1 MSEAVDH
8 DNVDYDTVDFFRD
21 DKLIGDPYPYFDY
34 LRDKCP
40 VQVEPNH
47 NVVMVTGY
55 DEACEIYGDPDTFS
69 SCLSVSGPFPGFP
82 VPLVGDDVSDLIE
95 KHRDELPMSD
105 QLPTMDP
112 PKHRDHRG
120 LLMRLL
126 TPARLREN
134 EAAMASLADRQIDA
148 FIQSGSCELISD
160 FANPF
165 TFFIIANLLGVPEED
180 QAEIHE
186 GFKGRKGTVGS
197 TSKAMGHSPLEY
209 LYDLLSTYVEDRRS
223 NPRADVMTG
232 MAQATFEDGTL
243 PEVIDVVRVAANL
256 FAAGQET
263 TVRLLGT
270 SFQLIAERPDLQDL
284 LRSDPAA
291 IPNFVEE
298 CLRYESPVKGDFRLA
313 RVNTKVGGVD
323 IPAGTIV
330 MVVNGGAN
338 HDARKFSSPK
348 EFQPDRSNARQH
360 LAFGRGIHTCP
371 GGPLAR
377 AEGRVA
383 LERILARTDDI
394 TISEAH
400 HGPPSARRYDYVPT
414 YILRG
419 LRELHLEFTPRV

>member
-1 MSEAVDH
+1 MTEALDF
-8 DNVDYDTVDFFRD
+8 DAIDFFRD
-21 DKLIGDPYPYFDY
+21 DALIPDPYPYFDH

-40 VQVEPNH
+40 VQPEPH
-47 NVVMVTGY
+47 HDVVMVTGY
-55 DEACEIYGDPDTFS
+55 DEACEIYNDAETFS

-82 VPLVGDDVSDLIE
+82 VPLEGDDVSELID

-134 EAAMASLADRQIDA
+134 EQAMTALADREIDR
-148 FIQSGSCELISD
+148 FVESGSCDLIGD

-165 TFFIIANLLGVPEED
+165 TFFVIANLLGVPEAD
-180 QAEIHE
+180 QEEIRQQ
-186 GFKGRKGTVGS
+186 FQGRKGTVGS
-197 TSKAMGHSPLEY
+197 TSKTMTHSPLEY
-209 LYDLLSTYVEDRRS
+209 LYETLSAYVEDRRRE
-223 NPRADVMTG
+223 PRGDVMTG
-232 MAQATFEDGTL
+232 MAQATFEDGSL

-270 SFQLIAERPDLQDL
+270 SFQLIAERPELQEL
-284 LRSDPAA
+284 LRSDPSA
-291 IPNFVEE
+291 ITNFVEE

-330 MVVNGGAN
+330 MVVNGAAN

-348 EFQPDRSNARQH
+348 EFQPDRANARQH

-377 AEGRVA
+377 AEGRVS
-383 LERILARTDDI
+383 LERFLARVDDI
-394 TISEAH
+394 RISEAH
-400 HGPPSARRYDYVPT
+400 HGPAGARRYEYVPT

-419 LRELHLEFTPRV
+419 LRELHLDFTPKG

>member
-1 MSEAVDH
+1 MTEAL
-8 DNVDYDTVDFFRD
+8 DYDAVDFFRD
-21 DKLIGDPYPYFDY
+21 DKLIADPYPYFDY
-34 LRDKCP
+34 LRAKCP
-40 VQVEPNH
+40 VQVEQHH

-55 DEACEIYGDPDTFS
+55 DEACEIYNDADTFS

-82 VPLVGDDVSDLIE
+82 VPLVGDDISDLIAE
-95 KHRDELPMSD
+95 HRDELPMSD

-134 EAAMASLADRQIDA
+134 EAAMAALADREIDR
-148 FIQSGSCELISD
+148 FIESGSCDLIGD

-180 QAEIHE
+180 QEKIRQE
-186 GFKGRKGTVGS
+186 FQGRKGTVGS
-197 TSKAMGHSPLEY
+197 TSKAMSHSPLEY
-209 LYDLLSTYVEDRRS
+209 LYETLSAYVEDRRRE
-223 NPRADVMTG
+223 PRGDVMTG
-232 MAQATFEDGTL
+232 MALATFEDGSL

-270 SFQLIAERPDLQDL
+270 SFQLIAERPELQDL
-284 LRSDPAA
+284 LRHDPSA
-291 IPNFVEE
+291 ITNFVEE

-313 RVNTKVGGVD
+313 RTATKVGGVD

-338 HDARKFSSPK
+338 HDGRKFADPK
-348 EFQPDRSNARQH
+348 DFQPDRANARQH

-377 AEGRVA
+377 AEGRVS
-383 LERILARTDDI
+383 LERFLARVDDI
-394 TISEAH
+394 RISETH
-400 HGPPSARRYDYVPT
+400 HGPAGARRYDYVPT

-419 LRELHLEFTPRV
+419 IRELHLTFTPKS

>member
-1 MSEAVDH
+1 MTEAVDF
-8 DNVDYDTVDFFRD
+8 DAIDFFRD
-21 DKLIGDPYPYFDY
+21 DALIPDPYPYFDH
-34 LRDKCP
+34 LRAKCP
-40 VQVEPNH
+40 VHAEPH
-47 NVVMVTGY
+47 HDVVMVTGY
-55 DEACEIYGDPDTFS
+55 DEACEIYGDADTFS

-134 EAAMASLADRQIDA
+134 EAAMASLADRQIDE
-148 FIQSGSCELISD
+148 FIDSGRCDLVAD

-165 TFFIIANLLGVPEED
+165 TFFIIANLLGVPDED
-180 QAEIHE
+180 QQGIHDE
-186 GFKGRKGTVGS
+186 FKSRKGTVGS
-197 TSKAMGHSPLEY
+197 TSKTMGHSPLQY
-209 LYDLLSTYVEDRRS
+209 LYDLLSEYVEDRRRE
-223 NPRADVMTG
+223 PRQDVMTG
-232 MAQATFEDGTL
+232 MAMATFEDGRL

-270 SFQLIAERPDLQDL
+270 AFQLIAERPDLQDL
-284 LRSDPAA
+284 LRSDTAA

-338 HDARKFSSPK
+338 HDARKFSAPK

-377 AEGRVA
+377 AEGRIS
-383 LERILARTDDI
+383 LERILARADDI
-394 TISEAH
+394 RISESH
-400 HGPPSARRYDYVPT
+400 HGPAGARRYSYVPT

-419 LRELHLEFTPRV
+419 LRELHLEFTPKG

>member
-1 MSEAVDH
+1 MTEAL
-8 DNVDYDTVDFFRD
+8 DYDAVDFFRD
-21 DKLIGDPYPYFDY
+21 DKLIADPYPYFDY

-40 VQVEPNH
+40 VQLESHH

-55 DEACEIYGDPDTFS
+55 EEACEIYNDAETFS

-82 VPLVGDDVSDLIE
+82 VPLVGDDVSDLIAQ
-95 KHRDELPMSD
+95 HRDELPMSD

-134 EAAMASLADRQIDA
+134 EDAMAALADREIDR
-148 FIQSGSCELISD
+148 FIDSGSCDLIGD

-165 TFFIIANLLGVPEED
+165 TFFIIANLLGVPDED
-180 QAEIHE
+180 QEEIRQQ
-186 GFKGRKGTVGS
+186 FQGRKGTVGS
-197 TSKAMGHSPLEY
+197 TSKTMTHSPLEY
-209 LYDLLSTYVEDRRS
+209 LYETLSAYVEDRRRE
-223 NPRADVMTG
+223 PRGDVMTG
-232 MAQATFEDGTL
+232 MAQATFEDGSL

-270 SFQLIAERPDLQDL
+270 SFQLIAERPELQDL
-284 LRSDPAA
+284 LRSDPSA
-291 IPNFVEE
+291 ITNFVEE

-313 RVNTKVGGVD
+313 RTATKVGGVD

-338 HDARKFSSPK
+338 HDARKFDSPK

-377 AEGRVA
+377 AEGRVS
-383 LERILARTDDI
+383 LERFLARVDDI
-394 TISEAH
+394 RISEAH
-400 HGPPSARRYDYVPT
+400 HGPAGARRYDYVPT

-419 LRELHLEFTPRV
+419 IRELHLEFTPKG

>member
-1 MSEAVDH
+1 MTQAPDF
-8 DNVDYDTVDFFRD
+8 DAIDFFRD
-21 DKLIGDPYPYFDY
+21 NSLIADPYPYFDH

-40 VQVEPNH
+40 VQREDHYGVF
-47 NVVMVTGY
+47 MVTGY
-55 DEACEIYGDPDTFS
+55 EEACEVYNDSETFS

-82 VPLVGDDVSDLIE
+82 VPLVGDDISELIE

-134 EAAMASLADRQIDA
+134 EDAMASIADREIDK
-148 FIQSGSCELISD
+148 FIASGSCDILAD
-160 FANPF
+160 FATPF
-165 TFFIIANLLGVPEED
+165 TFFVVADLLGVPADD
-180 QAEIHE
+180 QVQLHDE
-186 GFKGRKGTVGS
+186 FKNRKGSVGS
-197 TSKAMGHSPLEY
+197 TNREMAHKPLEY
-209 LYDLLSTYVEDRRS
+209 LYERLSAYVEDRRL

-232 MAQATFEDGTL
+232 MAQATFEDGSL

-263 TVRLLGT
+263 TVRLIGT
-270 SFQLIAERPDLQDL
+270 SFQLIAERPELQEL
-284 LRSDPAA
+284 LRTDPAA
-291 IPNFVEE
+291 ITNFVEE
-298 CLRYESPVKGDFRLA
+298 CLRFESPVKGDFRLA
-313 RVNTKVGGVD
+313 RVATKVGGVD

-330 MVVNGGAN
+330 MVVNGAAN
-338 HDARKFSSPK
+338 HDARKFEAPK
-348 EFQPDRSNARQH
+348 EFQPDRTNARQH

-377 AEGRVA
+377 AEGRVS
-383 LERILARTDDI
+383 LERVLARAADI
-394 TISEAH
+394 TISEEH
-400 HGPPSARRYDYVPT
+400 HGPAEARRYSYAPT

-419 LRELHLEFTPRV
+419 LRELHLEFNPVS

>member
-1 MSEAVDH
+1 MSEAVDFES
-8 DNVDYDTVDFFRD
+8 VDFFRD
-21 DKLIGDPYPYFDY
+21 DRLIGDPYPYFDH
-34 LRDKCP
+34 LRAKCP
-40 VQVEPNH
+40 VQAEPHH

-55 DEACEIYGDPDTFS
+55 DEACEIYGDSDTFS

-134 EAAMASLADRQIDA
+134 ESAMTAMADRQIDA
-148 FIQSGSCELISD
+148 FIESGSCELISD

-165 TFFIIANLLGVPEED
+165 TFFVIANLLGVPEED

-197 TSKAMGHSPLEY
+197 TSKTMGHSPLEY
-209 LYDLLSTYVEDRRS
+209 LYDLLSTYVEDRRKH
-223 NPRADVMTG
+223 PRADVMTG

-270 SFQLIAERPDLQDL
+270 SFQLIGERPELQEL
-284 LRSDPAA
+284 LRGDPAA

-313 RVNTKVGGVD
+313 RVSTKVGGVR

-330 MVVNGGAN
+330 MVVNGAAN
-338 HDARKFSSPK
+338 HDARKFSAPK

-377 AEGRVA
+377 AEGRVS
-383 LERILARTDDI
+383 LERILARADDI
-394 TISEAH
+394 RISEAH
-400 HGPPSARRYDYVPT
+400 HGPATARRYDYVPT

-419 LRELHLEFTPRV
+419 LRELHLEFTPKG

>member
-1 MSEAVDH
+1 MGEAVD
-8 DNVDYDTVDFFRD
+8 YDAVDFFRD
-21 DKLIGDPYPYFDY
+21 DSLVPDPYPYFDH
-34 LRDKCP
+34 LRAKCP
-40 VQVEPNH
+40 VQVEPH
-47 NVVMVTGY
+47 HHVVMVTGY
-55 DEACEIYGDPDTFS
+55 DEACEVYGDAETFS

-82 VPLVGDDVSDLIE
+82 VPLVGDDVSELIE
-95 KHRDELPMSD
+95 RHRDELPMSD

-134 EAAMASLADRQIDA
+134 EDAMAALADRQIDS
-148 FIQSGSCELISD
+148 FIESGRCELMSD

-165 TFFIIANLLGVPEED
+165 TFFVIANLLGVPEED
-180 QAEIHE
+180 QEEIHQQ
-186 GFKGRKGTVGS
+186 FKSRKGTVGS
-197 TSKAMGHSPLEY
+197 TSKTMSHSPLEY
-209 LYDLLSTYVEDRRS
+209 LYDTLTAYVEDRRK

-232 MAQATFEDGTL
+232 MAQATFEDGSL
-243 PEVIDVVRVAANL
+243 PEAIDVVRVAANL

-270 SFQLIAERPDLQDL
+270 SFQLIAERPELQDL
-284 LRSDPAA
+284 LRNDPSI

-338 HDARKFSSPK
+338 HDARKFEAPR
-348 EFQPDRSNARQH
+348 EFRPDRPNARQH

-383 LERILARTDDI
+383 LERLLARAGDI
-394 TISEAH
+394 RISDEH
-400 HGPPSARRYDYVPT
+400 HGPAGARRYSYVPT

-419 LRELHLEFTPRV
+419 LRELHLEFSPHR

>member
-1 MSEAVDH
+1 MTEALDF
-8 DNVDYDTVDFFRD
+8 DAIDFFRD
-21 DKLIGDPYPYFDY
+21 DTLTPDPYPYFDY
-34 LRDKCP
+34 LRAKCP
-40 VQVEPNH
+40 VQVEPHH

-55 DEACEIYGDPDTFS
+55 EEACEIYNDAETFS

-82 VPLVGDDVSDLIE
+82 VPLVGDDVSELIE
-95 KHRDELPMSD
+95 QHRDELPMSD

-134 EAAMASLADRQIDA
+134 EDAMAALADREIDK
-148 FIQSGSCELISD
+148 FIDSGRCDIISD

-180 QAEIHE
+180 QEEIRQQ
-186 GFKGRKGTVGS
+186 FQGRKGTVGS
-197 TSKAMGHSPLEY
+197 TSKTMGHHPLQY
-209 LYDLLSTYVEDRRS
+209 LYDTLSTYVQDRRRE
-223 NPRADVMTG
+223 PRGDVMTG
-232 MAQATFEDGTL
+232 MALATFEDGSL

-270 SFQLIAERPDLQDL
+270 AFQLIGERPDLQEL
-284 LRSDPAA
+284 LRNEPSA
-291 IPNFVEE
+291 ITNFVEE

-313 RVNTKVGGVD
+313 RRTTKVGGVE
-323 IPAGTIV
+323 IPAGSIV

-338 HDARKFSSPK
+338 HDSRKFDNPK
-348 EFQPDRSNARQH
+348 EFIPDRSNARQH

-377 AEGRVA
+377 AEGRVSI
-383 LERILARTDDI
+383 ERILARAGDI
-394 TISEAH
+394 RISEQH
-400 HGPPSARRYDYVPT
+400 HGPAGARRYDYVPT

-419 LRELHLEFTPRV
+419 VRALHLEFTPKD

>member
-1 MSEAVDH
+1 MAEALDF
-8 DNVDYDTVDFFRD
+8 DAIDFFRD
-21 DKLIGDPYPYFDY
+21 DALIPDPYPYFDH

-40 VQVEPNH
+40 VQPEPH
-47 NVVMVTGY
+47 HDVVMVTGY
-55 DEACEIYGDPDTFS
+55 DEACEIYNDAETFS

-82 VPLVGDDVSDLIE
+82 VPLEGDDVSELID

-134 EAAMASLADRQIDA
+134 EQAMTALADREIDR
-148 FIQSGSCELISD
+148 FVESGSCDLIGD

-165 TFFIIANLLGVPEED
+165 TFFVIANLLGVPEAD
-180 QAEIHE
+180 QEEIRQQ
-186 GFKGRKGTVGS
+186 FQGRKGTVGS
-197 TSKAMGHSPLEY
+197 TSKTMTHSPLEY
-209 LYDLLSTYVEDRRS
+209 LYETLSAYVEDRRRE
-223 NPRADVMTG
+223 PRGDVMTG
-232 MAQATFEDGTL
+232 MAQATFEDGSL

-270 SFQLIAERPDLQDL
+270 SFQLIAERPELQEL
-284 LRSDPAA
+284 LRSDPSA
-291 IPNFVEE
+291 ITNFVEE

-330 MVVNGGAN
+330 MVVNGAAN

-348 EFQPDRSNARQH
+348 EFQPDRANARQH

-377 AEGRVA
+377 AEGRVS
-383 LERILARTDDI
+383 LERFLARVDDI
-394 TISEAH
+394 RISEAH
-400 HGPPSARRYDYVPT
+400 HGPAGARRYEYVPT

-419 LRELHLEFTPRV
+419 LRELHLDFTPKG

>member
-1 MSEAVDH
+1 MSQAP
-8 DNVDYDTVDFFRD
+8 DYDSMDFFRD
-21 DKLIGDPYPYFDY
+21 DSLIPDPYPYFDH
-34 LRDKCP
+34 LRSKCP
-40 VQVEPNH
+40 VQLEPH
-47 NVVMVTGY
+47 HDVVMVTGY
-55 DEACEIYGDPDTFS
+55 DEACEIYNDAETFS

-82 VPLVGDDVSDLIE
+82 VPLVGDDVSELIE

-126 TPARLREN
+126 TPARLRDN
-134 EAAMASLADRQIDA
+134 EAAMASIADREIDK
-148 FIQSGSCELISD
+148 FIDSGSCDILAE
-160 FANPF
+160 FATPF
-165 TFFIIANLLGVPEED
+165 TFFVVANLLGVPDNEQQELHEE
-180 QAEIHE
+180 
-186 GFKGRKGTVGS
+186 FKNRKGSVGS
-197 TSKAMGHSPLEY
+197 TSREMSHKPLEY
-209 LYDLLSTYVEDRRS
+209 LYERLTAYVEDRRA

-263 TVRLLGT
+263 TVRLIGT
-270 SFQLIAERPDLQDL
+270 SFQLIAERPELQDL
-284 LRSDPAA
+284 LRNDPSAMT
-291 IPNFVEE
+291 NFVEE

-313 RVNTKVGGVD
+313 RVATKVGGID

-338 HDARKFSSPK
+338 HDPRKFEAPR
-348 EFQPDRSNARQH
+348 EFVPDRSNARQH

-377 AEGRVA
+377 AEGRVS
-383 LERILARTDDI
+383 LERLLARAADI
-394 TISEAH
+394 RISEEH
-400 HGPPSARRYDYVPT
+400 HGPPDARRYSYAPT

-419 LRELHLEFTPRV
+419 LRDLHLEFTPTS

>member
-1 MSEAVDH
+1 MTEALDF
-8 DNVDYDTVDFFRD
+8 DAIDFFRD
-21 DKLIGDPYPYFDY
+21 DTLTPDPYPYFDY
-34 LRDKCP
+34 LRAKCP
-40 VQVEPNH
+40 VQVEPHH

-55 DEACEIYGDPDTFS
+55 EEACEIYNDAETFS

-82 VPLVGDDVSDLIE
+82 VPLVGDDVSELIE
-95 KHRDELPMSD
+95 QHRDELPMSD

-134 EAAMASLADRQIDA
+134 EDAMAALADREIDR
-148 FIQSGSCELISD
+148 FIDSGRCDIIAD
-160 FANPF
+160 FATPF
-165 TFFIIANLLGVPEED
+165 TFFIIANLLGVPEDD
-180 QAEIHE
+180 QETIRE
-186 GFKGRKGTVGS
+186 QFQSRKGTVGS
-197 TSKAMGHSPLEY
+197 TSKSMTHSPLQY
-209 LYDLLSTYVEDRRS
+209 LYDTLSKYVEDRRRE
-223 NPRADVMTG
+223 PRGDVMTG
-232 MAQATFEDGTL
+232 MALATFEDGSL

-270 SFQLIAERPDLQDL
+270 AFQLIGERPDLQEL
-284 LRSDPAA
+284 LRSQPSA
-291 IPNFVEE
+291 ITNFVEE

-313 RVNTKVGGVD
+313 RRATKVGGVE
-323 IPAGTIV
+323 IPAGSIV

-338 HDARKFSSPK
+338 HDSRKFENPK
-348 EFQPDRSNARQH
+348 EFVPDRSNARQH

-377 AEGRVA
+377 AEGRVSI
-383 LERILARTDDI
+383 ERILARAGDI
-394 TISEAH
+394 RISEDH
-400 HGPPSARRYDYVPT
+400 HGPAGARRYSYVPT

-419 LRELHLEFTPRV
+419 VRELHLEFTPKS